1 MFNRKQKKSQKKH
14 NTSETPQKG
23 GKNAPG
29 DQDIGNS
36 LRPGVS
42 PSSGHDGQV
51 LRQSLRSNPRASEA
65 PARQMAWLP
74 VEDETN

>member
-36 LRPGVS
+36 LQPGVS
-42 PSSGHDGQV
+42 PSSEHDGQCYV
-51 LRQSLRSNPRASEA
+51 KACVVTPEHQRHWPDK
-65 PARQMAWLP
+65 WLGCQ
-74 VEDETN
+74 